1 MTDAQFGA
9 LLSTLVGV
17 GGALSLTIRW
27 AVGRITKAWDDQ
39 TASNVRLANAQIES
53 AARDAEMRSTMM
65 QGMQQMQSGLSQILS
80 WMFDNRRPSS
90 VQTPVG
96 LQSIEDESGE
106 FPTRPGADRRRR
118 AQTPLQIPRS
128 RPQHHDDNE

>member
-90 VQTPVG
+90 TQTPVG
-96 LQSIEDESGE
+96 LQSIDDESGE
-106 FPTRPGADRRRR
+106 FTRPGADRRRR
-118 AQTPLQIPRS
+118 AQTPLQIPRP